1 MNFLAYDRARSAQMW
16 FDARQGELMH
26 NVFLD
31 LYVRVGWLPLFLLL
45 LALVPLLLRALAS
58 LALVLRQEK
67 LQLDGCIAAG
77 FLVFLSVQWLFQ
89 PLLYGDGLLFYVGFL
104 LIGTLSGEPSLKGDE
119 P

>member
-1 MNFLAYDRARSAQMW
+1 
-16 FDARQGELMH
+16 MH

-31 LYVRVGWLPLFLLL
+31 IYVRVGWLPLVLLL
-45 LALVPLLLRALAS
+45 LALFPLLLRSVVCLAH
-58 LALVLRQEK
+58 VLTQET

-77 FLVFLSVQWLFQ
+77 FLLCLGVQWLFQ

-104 LIGTLSGEPSLKGDE
+104 LIGTLAGEPSWRGDE

>member
-1 MNFLAYDRARSAQMW
+1 L
-16 FDARQGELMH
+16 
-26 NVFLD
+26 
-31 LYVRVGWLPLFLLL
+31 LLL

-58 LALVLRQEK
+58 LAWVLRQET

-77 FLVFLSVQWLFQ
+77 FLVCLSVQWLFQ

-104 LIGTLSGEPSLKGDE
+104 LIGILAGEPSLRGDE